1 MYSNSI
7 LYTLKKINQLEI
19 YLYFLCTD
27 FPLQG
32 NLSPAQHYITVKKI
46 YFEVE
51 TVAVFWM
58 RPENSTVFLPKLSFS
73 EAMLLWV
80 MLPSSRLGDQGMVH
94 VRLVLLSSTS
104 LTTAQWEMQ

>member
-7 LYTLKKINQLEI
+7 LCTLKKINQLEI
-19 YLYFLCTD
+19 CLYFLCSD

-32 NLSPAQHYITVKKI
+32 NLSPAQHYLTVKKI

-58 RPENSTVFLPKLSFS
+58 RPEDSTVFPPKLSFA

-80 MLPSSRLGDQGMVH
+80 RLPSSRVGD
-94 VRLVLLSSTS
+94 
-104 LTTAQWEMQ
+104 